1 MGCRKI
7 FNSFYFVR
15 LNFIECG
22 SRVARRYPL
31 CLYFA
36 PKRIAP
42 KPFQCRLECSNPNAR
57 LAWCITTNLA
67 GLHKVKLSLVILEST
82 KMNTTLYVKGY
93 SDMSVLNVTTHLKEA
108 TRSANVDVLG
118 L

>member
-7 FNSFYFVR
+7 FNSFILCASTLLSVVLESQEDTAFVYTLR
-15 LNFIECG
+15 QNA
-22 SRVARRYPL
+22 SRQN
-31 CLYFA
+31 
-36 PKRIAP
+36 
-42 KPFQCRLECSNPNAR
+42 FQCRLECSSPNAR

-82 KMNTTLYVKGY
+82 KKNTTLFVEGY
-93 SDMSVLNVTTHLKEA
+93 SDMSVLNVTTHLE
-108 TRSANVDVLG
+108 RSDTIRKCRCFG